1 MDRLQAMR
9 IFTRVAE
16 LGSFSRAAEQLQ
28 LPRPSV
34 SNAVQELETRLRVR
48 LFQRTTRKVSLTREG
63 TAYLAQC
70 QAVLREFDASEAMFQ
85 SAHTGP
91 RGTIK
96 VDLPERMALLTVI
109 PALPDFLQQYPD
121 LRVIVGA
128 SDRFAD
134 LFEAGIDC
142 VVRVGQLHDS
152 TLVARRLGEYPQ
164 GNYAAPSYIDTYG
177 APRTLDELPA
187 HFAVGYQ
194 TRNGRDADWEYLR
207 DGQVHTLAVPT
218 RVAVSSAQA
227 YLACCQA
234 GLGMIQVPRAGLL
247 KEIQRGELVEV
258 LPDFPPPA
266 LPVSVL
272 YPHGRHLAP
281 RVRVFIDWV
290 SALLAPQ
297 IQPPERPA
305 PSAE

>member
-9 IFTRVAE
+9 IFARVAE

-63 TAYLAQC
+63 SAYLLQC

-85 SAHTGP
+85 SAHNGP

-96 VDLPERMALLTVI
+96 VDLPERMATLTII

-134 LFEAGIDC
+134 LVEGGIDC
-142 VVRVGQLHDS
+142 VVRVGQLNDS

-164 GNYAAPSYIDTYG
+164 CNYAAPSYIDTYG
-177 APRTLDELPA
+177 APRTLDDLSR

-194 TRNGRDADWEYLR
+194 TRHGRDADWEYVR
-207 DGQVHTLAVPT
+207 EGQLHTLAVPSK
-218 RVAVSSAQA
+218 VAVSSAQA

-234 GLGMIQVPRAGLL
+234 GLGMIQVPCAGLVN
-247 KEIQRGELVEV
+247 EVQRGELVPV
-258 LPDFPPPA
+258 LHDFPPPP
-266 LPVSVL
+266 LPVAVL

-290 SALLAPQ
+290 SALLTPN
-297 IQPPERPA
+297 INPSSRPA
-305 PSAE
+305 PSTE